1 MNTNKKY
8 VVAFDS
14 THHAINAEK
23 ILKGKNLDIRMI
35 PTPREISA
43 SCGLSIKFN
52 EDDLESIMKTMETIL
67 GEKKILI
74 NGMFVIEKKDREI
87 IVDKIME

>member
-1 MNTNKKY
+1 MNLNKKY
-8 VVAFDS
+8 VIAFDS

-35 PTPREISA
+35 PTPREVSA

-52 EDDLESIMKTMETIL
+52 DEDLEKVIKTVELIL
-67 GEKKILI
+67 EEKKTCI
-74 NGMFVIEKKDREI
+74 NGIFLIEKKGIRTV
-87 IVDKIME
+87 VDKIME